1 MPRRTA
7 QSHLTP
13 QRKAAFLAELARC
26 GVATRAAKAASPGAT
41 GSGIQTFRDER
52 RRDESF
58 RAAWDAAIEQHAGDL
73 LAELY
78 RRAKDG
84 DQIPIQNAKG
94 EVIGWRS
101 VRSDKLLLEA
111 VRAHVP
117 LFTPKAISEVRATV
131 RSEPMG
137 LDSLSPESQDEL
149 ARILEREQARRREL
163 PSANEAEPYSAL
175 PIEERTR

>member
-1 MPRRTA
+1 MPRRPKQA
-7 QSHLTP
+7 HLTDA
-13 QRKAAFLAELARC
+13 RKAAFLVELARC
-26 GVATRAAKAASPGAT
+26 GVATRAAKAASPEAA
-41 GSGIQTFRDER
+41 GSCIQTFRDAR
-52 RRDESF
+52 RIDSDFAR
-58 RAAWDAAIEQHAGDL
+58 AWDAAIEQHAGDL

-94 EVIGWRS
+94 ELIGWRS

-117 LFTPKAISEVRATV
+117 MFTPKTVSEVTAKV

-137 LDSLSPESQDEL
+137 LESLSPESQDEL

-163 PSANEAEPYSAL
+163 PSAIEAEPYSAL